1 MGALAAGMQGLLL
14 SGMHLVLMMVMAP
27 VCARVIA
34 WCRQGLAGGGGPVAP
49 LLRWRMIARIWGRS
63 GMRAASGAGVTAL
76 APWVALSMVLAAVL
90 LVPSFSLGMMGEDGS
105 DLLMVSGLLFAAT
118 ALLHVVGLASG
129 QGREGRM
136 AAMLLVGMMLLV
148 PALVMAVA
156 VPWMATPGT
165 TIAGLVR
172 FMRMT
177 QDSAGIRGPLALA
190 GGAFIL
196 VGVDRVAAGGG
207 RAFNVMMDNLAGP
220 DRAVMLFARDLVTLA
235 WITLGGDLL
244 WPDAIVIPDATGSP
258 RLFVGMMAAIA
269 LWGVRTLGLC
279 GVVAC
284 LRTFVMASGQ
294 VARLRAGLALLCGCL
309 AIVLLF
315 AGREFG

>member
-1 MGALAAGMQGLLL
+1 MGALAVGMQGLLL
-14 SGMHLVLMMVMAP
+14 SGMHLALMVLMAP
-27 VCARVIA
+27 VCARFIQ
-34 WCRQGLAGGGGPVAP
+34 WCRQRMTGVAGPPA
-49 LLRWRMIARIWGRS
+49 LLSRWRMIARAWS
-63 GMRAASGAGVTAL
+63 CPGMRAASGARVTAL
-76 APWVALSMVLAAVL
+76 APWGALVMALVAVL
-90 LVPSFSLGMMGEDGS
+90 LVPSFSLGMAGEEGS
-105 DLLMVSGLLFAAT
+105 DLLTGVVLLFGAGGV
-118 ALLHVVGLASG
+118 LCLVGLASG

-148 PALVMAVA
+148 PALVVAVA
-156 VPWMATPGT
+156 VPEMATPGST
-165 TIAGLVR
+165 VAGLVR
-172 FMRMT
+172 FMRMA

-196 VGVDRVAAGGG
+196 VGVDRVAAGSG
-207 RAFNVMMDNLAGP
+207 RAFDGMTDNLAGP
-220 DRAVMLFARDLVTLA
+220 DRAIMLFVRDLVALA

-244 WPDAIVIPDATGSP
+244 WPDAIVIPDAAGSP
-258 RLFVGMMAAIA
+258 HLFVAMLVAIA
-269 LWGVRTLGLC
+269 LWGARTLGLC